1 MPDWTWDESVLAC
14 DLVARTGWGSLRPND
29 PRVVELSDLLQRL
42 PIHPLETRDEKF
54 RNANGVARKTAD
66 LATIHPSYTGKP
78 TRGGK
83 VDRQVVDAFMTAP
96 GEMADAANAIRAA
109 VELSPE
115 LFHGEPPD
123 LDLDLEGAAAHE
135 GRILQRLHLIRER
148 NPKLR
153 AKKIAQSRK
162 QRGRVSCEACEFD
175 FEATYGNHGRD
186 YIECHHA
193 TPLSHSGPTVTK
205 LDNLVLL
212 CSNCHRMIHRKTPW
226 LSVAELHHLVAEHK
240 DPAT

>member
-14 DLVARTGWGSLRPND
+14 DLVARNDWRWLSARD
-29 PRVVELSDLLQRL
+29 PRVIELSAFLQKL
-42 PIHPLETRDEKF
+42 PLHPPESRDEKF

-83 VDRQVVDAFMTAP
+83 VDRQVVDSFVAAP
-96 GEMADAANAIRAA
+96 GEMAEAANAIRAA
-109 VELSPE
+109 AELSPD
-115 LFHGEPPD
+115 LFHGDPP
-123 LDLDLEGAAAHE
+123 DLDLEGATARE

-162 QRGRVSCEACEFD
+162 QRGKVSCEACEFD
-175 FEATYGNHGRD
+175 FEATYGNRGRD

-205 LDNLVLL
+205 LANLVLL
-212 CSNCHRMIHRKTPW
+212 CSNCHRMIHRTTPW
-226 LSVAELHHLVAEHK
+226 LSVAELHHLVGEHK